1 MQADEEMLL
10 LEAIDNAGFGNWT
23 AVADHVGTKSKDE
36 CKVTWAAQY
45 NTWLLIKLTLKGV
58 VFGLFCKVHAVL
70 S

>member
-1 MQADEEMLL
+1 LSRSSSTEKTVQADEEMLL

-36 CKVTWAAQY
+36 CKV
-45 NTWLLIKLTLKGV
+45 
-58 VFGLFCKVHAVL
+58 HAVL

>member
-1 MQADEEMLL
+1 VQADEEMLL

-36 CKVTWAAQY
+36 CKV
-45 NTWLLIKLTLKGV
+45 
-58 VFGLFCKVHAVL
+58 HAIL

>member
-36 CKVTWAAQY
+36 CKVP
-45 NTWLLIKLTLKGV
+45 
-58 VFGLFCKVHAVL
+58 AVL
-70 S
+70 H